1 VDGPGSSAALTKSTH
16 ENRTPPP
23 VRKSD
28 IGKAGNA
35 SGWAGEAP
43 GILKR
48 LFISLTGLLSPE
60 PNKGECAVSKLNN
73 DETFFIKPSCCRF
86 FLLDVIFDFIVN
98 VP

>member
-1 VDGPGSSAALTKSTH
+1 VDGPGSSAAPTKSTH

-60 PNKGECAVSKLNN
+60 PNKGECATPVLLTHHLEWSRMQDDSV
-73 DETFFIKPSCCRF
+73 DEIK
-86 FLLDVIFDFIVN
+86 V
-98 VP
+98 